1 VWKEIAASR
10 PPDFFTRGSW
20 PLLEQ
25 YCEMA
30 VLQEGYLAMLRDD
43 PLNPELQAVTI
54 KMAAALNATATKLRL
69 AITSVDKRSGMLTEK
84 EPAPGPSDDT
94 LFGGNVVRF
103 WRDARVGA
111 TLRAGPGRV
120 ASAPAPAL
128 ADAIDQAEARRFGLR
143 LVDQP
148 QSKLAPRIIM
158 ATDQVANTTT
168 EIATAMAT
176 AVRSA
181 GAPPSPVAG

>member
-103 WRDARVGA
+103 
-111 TLRAGPGRV
+111 
-120 ASAPAPAL
+120 
-128 ADAIDQAEARRFGLR
+128 
-143 LVDQP
+143 
-148 QSKLAPRIIM
+148 
-158 ATDQVANTTT
+158 
-168 EIATAMAT
+168 
-176 AVRSA
+176 
-181 GAPPSPVAG
+181 

>member
-1 VWKEIAASR
+1 
-10 PPDFFTRGSW
+10 
-20 PLLEQ
+20 
-25 YCEMA
+25 M
-30 VLQEGYLAMLRDD
+30 
-43 PLNPELQAVTI
+43 
-54 KMAAALNATATKLRL
+54 
-69 AITSVDKRSGMLTEK
+69 
-84 EPAPGPSDDT
+84 
-94 LFGGNVVRF
+94 
-103 WRDARVGA
+103 
-111 TLRAGPGRV
+111 

-148 QSKLAPRIIM
+148 QSKLAPRIIV